1 MEIAPGNFLSFTTK
15 GNLSKKLVA
24 KLNRSLPDT
33 RLEKLSKLVSKLLSL
48 SLSLSLSVCVC
59 VIPLE
64 GWSSKL
70 LSLSLSLRAWIN
82 SLAWKESTFL

>member
-48 SLSLSLSVCVC
+48 SLSLSVCVC

-70 LSLSLSLRAWIN
+70 LSLSLSLWEHGLIH
-82 SLAWKESTFL
+82 

>member
-33 RLEKLSKLVSKLLSL
+33 RLEKLSKLVSKLLS
-48 SLSLSLSVCVC
+48 VC

>member
-48 SLSLSLSVCVC
+48 SLSLCVCVC

>member
-48 SLSLSLSVCVC
+48 SLSVCVC

-70 LSLSLSLRAWIN
+70 LSLSLWEHGLIH
-82 SLAWKESTFL
+82 

>member
-1 MEIAPGNFLSFTTK
+1 
-15 GNLSKKLVA
+15 NLSKKLVA

-48 SLSLSLSVCVC
+48 SLSLSVCVC

-70 LSLSLSLRAWIN
+70 LSLSLRAWIN

>member
-48 SLSLSLSVCVC
+48 SVCVC

-70 LSLSLSLRAWIN
+70 LSLSLSLWEHGLIH
-82 SLAWKESTFL
+82 